1 MNAPMNAPIEGSMNA
16 ATTMTP
22 SETPTSHVL
31 RTTTSQTV
39 GPYLHIGLAPRN
51 NADIVFDDDATAER
65 ITVEGRVVDGDGTVI
80 PDGMVE
86 IWQADA
92 TGRYLHP
99 HDPRSGFDEAMRG
112 AAGFGRLPTEADG
125 GFRFTTVKPGRVPAP
140 DGSMQAPHLLVAFFA
155 RGLLKH
161 LSTRLYFADEAT
173 ANAEDFVLAQ
183 VPEARRQTLIAE
195 AVEPGRYRWTLVL
208 QGTAATETVFFDY

>member
-1 MNAPMNAPIEGSMNA
+1 MTATAPHA
-16 ATTMTP
+16 
-22 SETPTSHVL
+22 L

-51 NADIVFDDDATAER
+51 NADIVFDDAGTEQR
-65 ITVEGRVVDGDGTVI
+65 IVVEGRVVDGDGNAL
-80 PDGMVE
+80 PDGMIE

-92 TGRYLHP
+92 NGRYAHP
-99 HDPRSGFDEAMRG
+99 HDVRSGHDESARS

-140 DGSMQAPHLLVAFFA
+140 DGSLQAPHLVVAVFA

-161 LSTRLYFADEAT
+161 LSTRLYFADEAA
-173 ANAEDFVLAQ
+173 ANAEDFVLKQ
-183 VPEARRQTLIAE
+183 VPGGRRKTLIAE
-195 AVEPGRYRWTLVL
+195 AVAPASYRWTLVL
-208 QGTAATETVFFDY
+208 QGPVDTETVFFDY